1 MQGNSNI
8 LHESKADLAKRVGKL
23 EALLKQKDEKLISLQ
38 ESLGKS
44 QDLLEQYITERRL
57 TQAAHRETVEAYRS
71 FFDVSPIAMFEVDLS
86 RLRRFFFCLRY
97 QGVADLKAYLAKRPH
112 NLFRILNLIQVDN
125 ANLAA
130 LDLFMAR
137 DMEELFADPRQ
148 IIPDE
153 AWPTFT
159 DFLAALASGEEVFE
173 GETFS
178 YSLTGVLRYVA
189 LRCALAPGREAD
201 WSQAFVSLIDIT
213 GRKVAEDMR
222 KESEK
227 KYRLLVENAVDG
239 VAVLQDEHLVYLN
252 PRAEIILALPRSE
265 LVTQSFHLLVHPR
278 DMETIR
284 RLYRLTPEM
293 DEEGGIPFCFRM
305 LPKNASA
312 KRIKAKCV
320 TINWQKRPALL
331 WIFREETN
339 DEQEYRQRLLQKQ
352 LETAINTTESA
363 CQEINQPVQSIL
375 MHAEMLGA
383 RLPEIPDC
391 REHVNIIQEQ
401 AKRLMVL
408 THELNQLTSS
418 YSRSFLMHEKRP
430 QAKLSG

>member
-1 MQGNSNI
+1 
-8 LHESKADLAKRVGKL
+8 
-23 EALLKQKDEKLISLQ
+23 
-38 ESLGKS
+38 
-44 QDLLEQYITERRL
+44 
-57 TQAAHRETVEAYRS
+57 
-71 FFDVSPIAMFEVDLS
+71 
-86 RLRRFFFCLRY
+86 
-97 QGVADLKAYLAKRPH
+97 
-112 NLFRILNLIQVDN
+112 
-125 ANLAA
+125 
-130 LDLFMAR
+130 
-137 DMEELFADPRQ
+137 
-148 IIPDE
+148 
-153 AWPTFT
+153 
-159 DFLAALASGEEVFE
+159 
-173 GETFS
+173 
-178 YSLTGVLRYVA
+178 
-189 LRCALAPGREAD
+189 
-201 WSQAFVSLIDIT
+201 
-213 GRKVAEDMR
+213 MR